1 MNPHTYILMLYIVFA
16 LIGLITLS
24 TLIFLALNAATL
36 KKKFMEYA
44 VLQGLLAVILSLALI
59 LVDSIFTKKLT
70 QYELT
75 VVVIKIPQ
83 MEKLGVISTSRD
95 ISIFNGKDTISNV
108 VVSENQSMP
117 LVGDTIVITKDI
129 MLNNDIYSY

>member
-1 MNPHTYILMLYIVFA
+1 MLYIVFA